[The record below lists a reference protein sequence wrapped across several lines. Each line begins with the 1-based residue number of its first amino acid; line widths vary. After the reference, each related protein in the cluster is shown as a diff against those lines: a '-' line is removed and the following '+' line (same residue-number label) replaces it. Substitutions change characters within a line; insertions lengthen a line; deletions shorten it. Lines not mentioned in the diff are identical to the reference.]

1 MDDEKK
7 RRVSES
13 AEPSKDIDEK
23 HTTYQEELTRKASV
37 KEAKRLQEEAK
48 KEYEHE
54 EQRTRLQ
61 EDAIRQANQK
71 MADKMATAEQ
81 KTRVEE
87 NQGKDSPHIDPKL
100 KSEIEKHVKPEL

>member
-1 MDDEKK
+1 M
-7 RRVSES
+7 
-13 AEPSKDIDEK
+13 
-23 HTTYQEELTRKASV
+23 

-71 MADKMATAEQ
+71 MADKMATVSCYN
-81 KTRVEE
+81 TYTYVCILYIY
-87 NQGKDSPHIDPKL
+87 GL
-100 KSEIEKHVKPEL
+100 C